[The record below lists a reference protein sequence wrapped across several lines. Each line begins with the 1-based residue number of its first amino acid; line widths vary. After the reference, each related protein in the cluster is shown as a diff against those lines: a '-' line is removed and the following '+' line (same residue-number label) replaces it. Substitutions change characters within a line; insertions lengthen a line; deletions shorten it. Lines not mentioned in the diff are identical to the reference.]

1 MGLPKFAIDNAAF
14 TYFFAVLLACAGVA
28 SFFSLGQLE
37 DPVFSIKTAVVV
49 TQYPG
54 ASPEEVELEV
64 TDPIEIALQELP
76 QLDFI
81 ESTSR
86 AGVSSITVEI
96 KQDYWADRL
105 PQVWD
110 ELRRK
115 VNDVQSTMPP
125 GVRSPIILDD
135 FGDVFGM
142 QLALVG
148 EGFTPAEMEEFAKS
162 VRKEL
167 SIVDGVSRV
176 DLWGV
181 QERVIYLDISETQL
195 AALGLSDSS
204 IENTLRDQ
212 NLVLDAG
219 SVDVQQRRLRI
230 APTGNFNSPADIGE
244 LTVRPSIADS
254 LQRSPGPG
262 QSSELIRIRDLGT
275 VTEAYLDPP
284 FQLMRYNGLP
294 AVGLSITAGAGVN
307 VVDVGKAIDDR
318 VAELARE
325 LPVGI
330 EVRRVHWMSDIVG
343 EAVDGFLVSF
353 AQALAIVI
361 VVITLGM
368 GLRMSLIIG
377 TALLM
382 TILGSFVV
390 MSLMGVDLQR
400 MSLGA
405 LIIALGMMV
414 DNAVVVADGMMA
426 RMKRGMGRVD
436 AAIEAASKPALP
448 LLGATIIGV
457 MAFYPIFASEAN
469 AGEYCRT
476 LFSVVAGS
484 LLVSWLVSVTITPL
498 QCVDMLSPPKD
509 ASGDL
514 YSGWM
519 FRRFRRLLETTMRFR
534 WVTIVSMV
542 ALLGVAL
549 GSFGNVKQLFF
560 PDSSMDKF
568 MIDIYAHEGTRIQ
581 QLSAELVQA
590 EGMLQ
595 QDERVTAVASYIGAG
610 PPRFYLPVEPEPP
623 NPAYAQLVV
632 NVQDFT
638 GINGLIEDIKPR
650 LDNAFPDAIVSIRKF
665 GVGPSNTWK
674 FEARFSGPA
683 VADSAI
689 LREIG
694 DRGVAILNRTPLADR
709 ALTNWRERVPLLAP
723 DFNQE
728 RARWASV
735 SRGDVANATRRAF
748 DGRAVGLYRE
758 RDDLLPIVL
767 RHRALER
774 REFNA
779 VDSIQVS
786 PRGSSTPVPL
796 LQAVDGIDVEYQDP
810 IIARYDRRRTIT
822 VQANPAPGVT
832 LPELR
837 ASVLKQFEAIE
848 LPPGYELEWGGEFED
863 TVDAQKSLVPGTVP
877 MTVII
882 LTIIVGLFGAYR
894 PPLVILLTIPFALI
908 GVVAGLLI
916 FDVPFGFVAL
926 LGTMSLIGM
935 MIKNAI
941 VLLDEANEQL
951 AAGKSRY
958 EAIILAAQSRLSPVV
973 LASATTVLGVIPL
986 LTDVFWVGLSVA
998 IMAGLSFG
1006 TILTMILV
1014 PVNYATLYRLKPD
1027 GVGLPMQE
1035 STE

>member
-1 MGLPKFAIDNAAF
+1 MGLARFAIKNRAF
-14 TYFFAVLLACAGVA
+14 TYFVAVLMAVAGVA

-37 DPVFSIKTAVVV
+37 DPVFSIKTAVIV

-76 QLDFI
+76 QLDFV

-86 AGVSSITVEI
+86 AGVSLITVEI

-115 VNDVQSTMPP
+115 VNDLQSTLSP
-125 GVRSPIILDD
+125 GVRQPIILDD

-148 EGFTPAEMEEFAKS
+148 EGFTPAEMEEFAKRI
-162 VRKEL
+162 RKEL
-167 SIVDGVSRV
+167 SIVDGVTRV

-181 QERVIYLDISETQL
+181 QERMIYLDIPETQL
-195 AALGLSDSS
+195 AVLGLSDSS

-230 APTGNFNSPADIGE
+230 APTGNFQTPADIGE
-244 LTVRPSIADS
+244 LTVRPSISDS
-254 LQRSPGPG
+254 IQLSEGQG

-275 VTEAYLDPP
+275 VTEGYLDPP
-284 FQLMRYNGLP
+284 FQLMRYNGRP
-294 AVGLSITAGAGVN
+294 AIGLSITAGTGVN
-307 VVDVGKAIDDR
+307 VVDVGEAIDKR
-318 VAELARE
+318 VGELAEE
-325 LPVGI
+325 LPVGL
-330 EVRRVHWMSDIVG
+330 EVRRVHWMSDIVD
-343 EAVDGFLVSF
+343 EAVSGFLVSF

-390 MSLMGVDLQR
+390 MSVMGVDLQR

-426 RMKRGMGRVD
+426 RMKRGMGREE
-436 AAIEAASKPALP
+436 AAIEAGSKPALP

-457 MAFYPIFASEAN
+457 MAFYPIFASQAN

-476 LFSVVAGS
+476 LFSVVAGA
-484 LLVSWLVSVTITPL
+484 LIVSWLVSVTITPL
-498 QCVDMLSPPKD
+498 QCVDMLKEPKD
-509 ASGDL
+509 NGKEL
-514 YSGWM
+514 YSGWI

-534 WVTIVSMV
+534 WVTIVSTV
-542 ALLGVAL
+542 ALLVASL
-549 GSFGNVKQLFF
+549 ASFGNVKQLFF

-568 MIDIYAHEGTRIQ
+568 MIDVYAHEGTRIQ
-581 QLSAELVQA
+581 RLSADLEQA
-590 EGMLQ
+590 EEMLKD
-595 QDERVTAVASYIGAG
+595 DERVSAVASYIGAG

-623 NPAYAQLVV
+623 NPAYAQLIV
-632 NVQDFT
+632 NVDDFMS
-638 GINGLIEDIKPR
+638 IDGLIKDIKPR
-650 LDNAFPDAIVSIRKF
+650 LSKAFPDAIVSIRKF

-683 VADSAI
+683 VADPKV

-694 DRGVAILNRTPLADR
+694 EEGVAILNRSPLADR
-709 ALTNWRERVPLLAP
+709 ALTDWRERVPLLAP
-723 DFNQE
+723 KFNQE

-735 SRGDVANATRRAF
+735 SRSDIAHATRRAF
-748 DGRAVGLYRE
+748 QGRAVGLYRE
-758 RDDLLPIVL
+758 GDDLLPIVL
-767 RHRALER
+767 RHTEAER
-774 REFNA
+774 REFDA
-779 VDSIQVS
+779 VDTLQVT
-786 PRGSSTPVPL
+786 PRGSSTRVPL
-796 LQAVDGIDVEYQDP
+796 LQAVDDVDVEYQDP

-837 ASVLKQFEAIE
+837 ASVLEQFEAID
-848 LPPGYELEWGGEFED
+848 LPRGHELEWGGEFED
-863 TVDAQKSLVPGTVP
+863 TVDAQKSLLPGTIP
-877 MTVII
+877 MAVII

-935 MIKNAI
+935 MIKNSI
-941 VLLDEANEQL
+941 VLLDEANEQIF
-951 AAGKSRY
+951 AGKSRY
-958 EAIILAAQSRLSPVV
+958 EAIIIAAQSRLSPVV

-986 LTDVFWVGLSVA
+986 LSDVFWVGLSVA
-998 IMAGLSFG
+998 IMGGLSFG
-1006 TILTMILV
+1006 TVLTMILV
-1014 PVNYATLYRLKPD
+1014 PVNYATLYRLPVP
-1027 GVGLPMQE
+1027 GSCHRTLT
-1035 STE
+1035 S